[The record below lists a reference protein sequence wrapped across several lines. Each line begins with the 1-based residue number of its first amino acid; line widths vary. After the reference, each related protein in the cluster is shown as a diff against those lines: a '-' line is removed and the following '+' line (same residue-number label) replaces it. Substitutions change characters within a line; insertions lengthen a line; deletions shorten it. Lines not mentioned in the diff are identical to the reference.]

1 MWDVLKQQRNRNSV
15 ALADFVDFKQR
26 SSSFQDLN
34 AWTGASFNVGT
45 NERPEQVAGSQRTPG
60 FFTMEGLPL
69 MLGRDFLP
77 EEGQPGRDHVVILS
91 NRLWSRAFETAL
103 PRRLRARSAKWKTA
117 LLVGRT

>member
-1 MWDVLKQQRNRNSV
+1 MWDVLKQQGNRNSV

-34 AWTGASFNVGT
+34 AWTAASFNVGT

>member
-1 MWDVLKQQRNRNSV
+1 MWDVLKQQGNRNSV

-69 MLGRDFLP
+69 MLRRDFLP